1 MNRERKDELTELDLE
16 LAKMA
21 QETPEMPA
29 DFHACWTE
37 AVRAEAAGQ
46 QTEKK
51 HETRR
56 QWRYILSA
64 AAVFVFLIGGTLI
77 TRGTKNDKVAK
88 TPAMNESAAVVS
100 EAAEDPDAGM
110 PETNGAVLFAEAVKD
125 ANAFAGG
132 AAPEAA
138 APAAQADF
146 ATEAEAA
153 YDEAAEDAE
162 AYDAAPLYEA
172 AEAYEEEAAYETNAA
187 YEAGA
192 AYEDSAYAEE
202 ESVQSASSAREKSA
216 AAGETAMSFGA
227 GANKAAGGS
236 MMPEPTAAATMA
248 PEPTVKP
255 TAEPAEE
262 PAEAPAEEPEEEA
275 ADDSDS
281 FTGFLK
287 DLGIFTLKTA
297 AVAAAGAALAFLIAC
312 IHRAWKKRKK

>member
-29 DFHACWTE
+29 DFHARWTE

-77 TRGTKNDKVAK
+77 TRGTKNDKAAK

-132 AAPEAA
+132 AASEAA

-172 AEAYEEEAAYETNAA
+172 AEAYEEDAAYEANAA
-187 YEAGA
+187 YEAS
-192 AYEDSAYAEE
+192 AYEETDSAQA
-202 ESVQSASSAREKSA
+202 ASSAREKTA
-216 AAGETAMSFGA
+216 TAGETAMSFGA
-227 GANKAAGGS
+227 GAKKAAGDS
-236 MMPEPTAAATMA
+236 MMPAQTAAATMA

-297 AVAAAGAALAFLIAC
+297 AVAVAGAALAFLIAC